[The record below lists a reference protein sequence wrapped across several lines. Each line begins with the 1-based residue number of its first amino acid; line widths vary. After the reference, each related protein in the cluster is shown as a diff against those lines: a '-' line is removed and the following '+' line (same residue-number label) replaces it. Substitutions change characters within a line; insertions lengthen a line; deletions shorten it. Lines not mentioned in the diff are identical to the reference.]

1 MCSAFSLIAK
11 FPIPEFDSSMEKD
24 QLLYLIYLV
33 LNEFMAQSLLERQ
46 FRTLKINVVWLNEF
60 IYTKTQTFEHVTI
73 SKHMITFVFVADVLV
88 FVSE

>member
-1 MCSAFSLIAK
+1 
-11 FPIPEFDSSMEKD
+11 MEKD
-24 QLLYLIYLV
+24 QLLYLIHPV

-46 FRTLKINVVWLNEF
+46 FKTLKINVVWLNEF
-60 IYTKTQTFEHVTI
+60 IYTKNQTFEHVTI